1 MKSKFR
7 VEEKIYDDG
16 RSRFFPQVGDWWHG
30 WRYFSESSAWDSV
43 SFMRVSFDS
52 LDLANAYLERQRDAI
67 EFFGMR
73 PSPTIRR
80 CVKSV
85 FHDLKDKED

>member
-1 MKSKFR
+1 MRLKFR

-16 RSRFFPQVGDWWHG
+16 RTRFFPQVGDWWHG
-30 WRYFSESSAWDSV
+30 WRYFSECSAWDSDSSV
-43 SFMRVSFDS
+43 KLSFDS
-52 LDLANAYLERQRDAI
+52 LDQANAYLKRQRGDI

-73 PSPTIRR
+73 PAPIIRH

-85 FHDLKDKED
+85 FHNLKD